1 MAESSI
7 YAPSRSY
14 KMLLMIKGA
23 EYTND
28 LVGIKITSSLAT
40 GYQIVV
46 LTIRLTPQTVILEQL
61 FGQDPI
67 ELTISLIDQDES
79 KILEDM
85 TFKLMLLNSE
95 FEIAVS
101 EILTIDTQRDRATF
115 NLVTVTRAPFQI
127 MSANTECLFSTAPG
141 NEGDWFGN
149 KTVKKMIEIIVDKF
163 CPNAILEYD
172 TDNVNESEI
181 DQMFIPPTSMYKA
194 IKLIDSN
201 YGLYTGALAVFCDY
215 KNSLKIMNLSER
227 IKKNYTLWIEHL
239 TTDHTEDDVTK
250 SAYDNTYFYTYDNVY
265 TNYVGNSRYGIL
277 GSTLNHIVLPSDHL
291 YHVITHELN
300 DIFTEY
306 GVLGSGGSTDFIDS
320 KASKRNSY
328 YIENNGDEY
337 EETFAIAKMSRKLSD
352 LSRVNLSVER
362 GLRIE
367 NLIRIGET
375 VFFHTKTIEH
385 QDLIGKYILYS
396 SNLIW
401 NKEGE
406 WQTTANLELIR
417 SNRTIT

>member
-1 MAESSI
+1 MGEPSI
-7 YAPSRSY
+7 YAQSRSY
-14 KMLLMIKGA
+14 KMKLTIKGE

-46 LTIRLTPQTVILEQL
+46 LTIRLTPQTIILEEL

-85 TFKLMLLNSE
+85 FFKLMLLNSE

-101 EILTIDTQRDRATF
+101 EIITTGTQMDRATF
-115 NLVTVTRAPFQI
+115 NLVTVTRVPFQI
-127 MSANTECLFSTAPG
+127 MSANTECVFSTAPG

-149 KTVKKMIEIIVDKF
+149 KTVKEMIEVIVPLF
-163 CPNAILEYD
+163 SPNAILEYD
-172 TDNVNESEI
+172 TDNMNESEI

-201 YGLYTGALAVFCDY
+201 YGLYTGALALFCDY
-215 KNSLKIMNLSER
+215 KHTLKVMNLSAR
-227 IKKNYTLWIEHL
+227 ITKNYTLWIEHL
-239 TTDHTEDDVTK
+239 TTEHEEEDVTK
-250 SAYDNTYFYTYDNVY
+250 SADDNTYFYTYDNVY

-277 GSTLNHIVLPSDHL
+277 GSTINHIVLPSNRL
-291 YHVITHELN
+291 YHTITHKLN
-300 DIFTEY
+300 DIFTDY
-306 GVLGSGGSTDFIDS
+306 GVIGSGGTSDFIDIMPS
-320 KASKRNSY
+320 DRKTY
-328 YIENNGDEY
+328 YIENNGDEF
-337 EETFAIAKMSRKLSD
+337 EETFAIAKMAKKLSD
-352 LSRVNLSVER
+352 LSRINLSVER

-367 NLIRIGET
+367 NLIKVGE
-375 VFFHTKTIEH
+375 VVYFNTKTFEH
-385 QDLIGKYILYS
+385 IDLIGKYILYS
-396 SNLIW
+396 SNLSW
-401 NKEGE
+401 NREGE

-417 SNRTIT
+417 TNRTIL